1 MAITNAQQYQQL
13 VNKPADGKR
22 PGYRGD
28 AAARSTGAAQSGR
41 ADPGSRGDPG
51 EGRASRDS
59 GVSRDT
65 GGYAPSAFTGG
76 DSASTGRYDEV
87 SPQALQRAQQFI
99 ESQTKPQPK
108 FLDQI
113 INFIN
118 PFLRFRSTRLAEAK
132 VADIQDT
139 IHQGQ
144 IAPILKNA
152 K

>member
-51 EGRASRDS
+51 EGRASKDS

-108 FLDQI
+108 FLEPI
-113 INFIN
+113 IKGIRN
-118 PFLRFRSTRLAEAK
+118 
-132 VADIQDT
+132 
-139 IHQGQ
+139 
-144 IAPILKNA
+144 
-152 K
+152 